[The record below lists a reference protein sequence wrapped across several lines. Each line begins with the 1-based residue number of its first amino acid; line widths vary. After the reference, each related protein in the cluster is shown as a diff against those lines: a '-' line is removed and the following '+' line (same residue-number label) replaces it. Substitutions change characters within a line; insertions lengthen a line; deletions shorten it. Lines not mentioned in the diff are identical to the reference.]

1 MQYSGDLFKYKK
13 LVPAK
18 LLSYGFAYDN
28 GAYIYKTL
36 LLNGSFQITV
46 TVQNELVFTE
56 VTDCETNDEYVLIYI
71 KEASGSFIGAL
82 RSEYNALLTDIA
94 SKCTE
99 AEVFKSSQAKEIIS
113 YIAAK
118 YGDSPEYLWA
128 KYPNNAVFREPST
141 NKWYAAI
148 LTASKTHFMPDDGDI
163 EVIDIKGDP
172 NEIASLI
179 DNARYFPAYHMNKK
193 HWFTILLNNSVPTDE
208 ILKFIDKS
216 HHIIK
221 PQL

>member
-1 MQYSGDLFKYKK
+1 MQYSGDLFKYKRF
-13 LVPAK
+13 VPSK
-18 LLSYGFAYDN
+18 LLSYGFVYDN
-28 GAYIYKTL
+28 GAYTYKTF
-36 LLNGSFQITV
+36 LLNGGFQITV
-46 TVQNELVFTE
+46 TVHNDLVYTE
-56 VTDCETNDEYVLIYI
+56 VIDCETNDEYVLIYI

-82 RSEYNALLTDIA
+82 RSEYDSLLTDIA

-113 YIAAK
+113 YITEK

-128 KYPNNAVFREPST
+128 KYPNNTVFRESST

-148 LTASKTHFMPDDGDI
+148 LTASKTHFMPGDGDI

-179 DNARYFPAYHMNKK
+179 DNATYFPAYHMNKK
-193 HWFTILLNNSVPTDE
+193 HWFTILLNNSVPTAE
-208 ILKFIDKS
+208 IFKFIDKS
-216 HHIIK
+216 YHIIK
-221 PQL
+221 SH